1 MNIKSIGLGM
11 VLGGFLASGAGLI
24 YETYG
29 YMAAS
34 APASAVAVAK
44 PLLGFSVD
52 PDWVKRGAPNFQNSE
67 TTRSPDGK
75 TIGGLWA
82 CDGPSTFEWRFHM
95 DETVHL
101 LEGLVEVDYQGRKFT
116 LRPGDTATFHAGTR
130 AVWHIPQ
137 NAKKAY
143 TLYQPPR
150 LVALWRRLASAI
162 K

>member
-1 MNIKSIGLGM
+1 
-11 VLGGFLASGAGLI
+11 
-24 YETYG
+24 
-29 YMAAS
+29 
-34 APASAVAVAK
+34 
-44 PLLGFSVD
+44 
-52 PDWVKRGAPNFQNSE
+52 
-67 TTRSPDGK
+67 
-75 TIGGLWA
+75 
-82 CDGPSTFEWRFHM
+82 M